1 MRGAPRT
8 MTRRYRV
15 QTSARNPSLPFG
27 RGRGHSSS
35 MKCSITLAQLDFTVG
50 DLDGNVGK
58 MLAACQG
65 AGDLVIFPELAITGY
80 PPRDLLSVRS
90 FLDATGA
97 AVARFVAALPA
108 GKTVVFGAPRR
119 RSGRAGRNLANT
131 AIVARRGHIVAEIE
145 KALLPTYDVFDE
157 RRYFEPAPTGATRTF
172 DLQDGTRVGIVVCE
186 DMWNDRLLWP
196 DRLYDHDPVAEAIEQ
211 GARLLVNLS
220 ASPFAQGK
228 LETRR
233 GLVRHAATRWG
244 VPVVYVNAVGGNDG
258 LLFDGQS
265 LAVAADGQ
273 PIAELPLF
281 AEEVRTLELSSRT
294 TLQPQDPL
302 DVLNAAL
309 VTGVRDYARKTGLKR
324 WVLGLSGGID
334 SALVAAIGCLALG
347 AENGT
352 ALAMPSRHSSDHSLS
367 DARALADA
375 LGLRLET
382 VPIEPAH
389 AAYEAML
396 LPLLPAETTGDVT
409 WENVQ
414 ARIRGA
420 TLMAWANRENGL
432 LLTTGN
438 KSECSVGYCT
448 LYGDMCGGLAVIAD
462 LWKNEVYSLSRWLNE
477 HRIAGAI
484 PVSTL
489 DKPPSAELRPG
500 QRDDQSLPPYDV
512 LDPILVGLVEDELG
526 VEATADKTGQP
537 VELVRAM
544 ARKVYLAE
552 YKRRQFAPT
561 LKVSRRAWVGR
572 DYPIA
577 QAFRS

>member
-1 MRGAPRT
+1 
-8 MTRRYRV
+8 
-15 QTSARNPSLPFG
+15 
-27 RGRGHSSS
+27 

-50 DLDGNVGK
+50 DLEGNLER
-58 MLAACQG
+58 MLAACAR
-65 AGDLVIFPELAITGY
+65 AGDLVVFPELAITGY

-90 FLDATGA
+90 FLDATDA
-97 AVARFVAALPA
+97 AVTRFVAAIPA

-119 RSGRAGRNLANT
+119 RSGRPGRVLANT
-131 AIVARRGHIVAEIE
+131 AIVARRAEIVIEIE

-157 RRYFEPAPTGATRTF
+157 RRYFEPAPVGAPRTF
-172 DLQDGTRVGIVVCE
+172 DLSDGTRVGIVICE

-196 DRLYDHDPVAEAIEQ
+196 ERLYDHDPVAEAVEQ
-211 GARLLVNLS
+211 GASLLVNLS
-220 ASPFAQGK
+220 ASPFVQGK

-233 GLVRHAATRWG
+233 TLVRHAATRWG
-244 VPVVYVNAVGGNDG
+244 VPVLYVNAVGGNDG

-265 LAVAADGQ
+265 LAVAADGA
-273 PIAELPLF
+273 PIVELPLF
-281 AEEVRTLELSSRT
+281 EEQVRTIDLTERV
-294 TLQPQDPL
+294 TLPTRDPL
-302 DVLNAAL
+302 AVLNAAL
-309 VTGVRDYARKTGLKR
+309 VTGVRDYARKTGMKR

-334 SALVAAIGCLALG
+334 SALVAALGCLALG

-352 ALAMPSRHSSDHSLS
+352 ALAMPSRYSSDHSVD
-367 DARALADA
+367 DARVLATA
-375 LGLRLET
+375 LGLRFET

-396 LPLLPAETTGDVT
+396 LPMLPNEPPGDVT

-462 LWKNEVYSLSRWLNE
+462 LWKNEVYALSRWLNE
-477 HRIAGAI
+477 HRIEGAI
-484 PVSTL
+484 PGSTL

-526 VEATADKTGQP
+526 VEGTAEKTGHP
-537 VELVRAM
+537 VEIVRAM
-544 ARKVYLAE
+544 ARKIYLAE

-577 QAFRS
+577 QAFRA